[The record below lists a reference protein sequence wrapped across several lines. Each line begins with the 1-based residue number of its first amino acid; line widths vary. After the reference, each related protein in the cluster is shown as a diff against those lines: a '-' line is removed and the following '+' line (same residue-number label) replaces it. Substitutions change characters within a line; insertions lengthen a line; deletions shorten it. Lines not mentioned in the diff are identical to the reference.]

1 MVKYFCDLCEKE
13 VKDDDDLT
21 RIVLEKPKGKR
32 ISSET
37 SFLPFFCIEK
47 SFDKKICVDCNK
59 KILKILKKL

>member
-13 VKDDDDLT
+13 VKDDYDLT
-21 RIVLEKPKGKR
+21 RIVLEKPGKR
-32 ISSET
+32 TSSET
-37 SFLPFFCIEK
+37 SFLPLFCIEK